1 MKKITFCGNMIVDS
15 NKLIDIYPS
24 LGMLSKIKTE
34 SYSVGG
40 SACNTSIDLK
50 AIDSNIN
57 VSVIGKIGDD
67 DKGKFIL
74 NEYKKYNIDISK
86 VIIDK
91 EHATSYTDCMVDAQ
105 GRRTFFQYGG
115 ANDYFGLEDININ
128 NLDCDILHIGY
139 LLLLPQFD
147 AKNDK
152 YGTNLA
158 EFLSKVRQRNIKTSI
173 DVVSEEGDRFQNVVI
188 PSLKYCDYVVINE
201 IESGKITGIAPRDEN
216 GILIKDNLKLIIEKL
231 FELGVQDTVIIH
243 SPEMGI
249 IKRKGKDIKLIPSFA
264 VDKSRIVSSVGAGD
278 AFLAG
283 SLYGL
288 LNNLADEEIV
298 KIGHASAIF
307 NLYAK
312 DSISGATNVYEIKK
326 LIKTGKENI
335 L

>member
-1 MKKITFCGNMIVDS
+1 MKKITFLGNMIVDS
-15 NKLIDIYPS
+15 NKIIDIYPS
-24 LGMLSKIKTE
+24 LGMLSKIRAE

-50 AIDSNIN
+50 AIDNHVM
-57 VSVIGKIGDD
+57 VSAIGRIGND
-67 DKGKFIL
+67 DKGNFIL
-74 NEYKKYNIDISK
+74 SEYEKYQIDTSK

-115 ANDYFGLEDININ
+115 ANDYFSIKDINVDT
-128 NLDCDILHIGY
+128 LDCDILHIGY

-147 AKNDK
+147 ERNER

-158 EFLSKVRQRNIKTSI
+158 EFLSKVRERGIKTSI
-173 DVVSEEGDRFQNVVI
+173 DVVSEEGDRFQEVVI

-201 IESGKITGIAPRDEN
+201 IESGRITGIESRDTS
-216 GILIKDNLKLIIEKL
+216 GWLIKENLFLIIEKL

-249 IKRKGKDIKLIPSFA
+249 IKRKGKATKIIPSFV

-283 SLYGL
+283 ALYGL
-288 LNNLADEEIV
+288 LNNLTDEEIV
-298 KIGHASAIF
+298 KIGHASAMF

-312 DSISGATNVYEIKK
+312 DSISGATNFDEIKK
-326 LIKTGKENI
+326 VIDLGKENI
-335 L
+335 I

>member
-1 MKKITFCGNMIVDS
+1 MKKITFCGNMIVDA
-15 NKLIDIYPS
+15 NKLMDIYPS
-24 LGMLSKIKTE
+24 LGMLSKIRTE

-50 AIDSNIN
+50 AIDNEIA
-57 VSVIGKIGDD
+57 VSVIGRIGND

-74 NEYKKYNIDISK
+74 KEYKRFHIDTSK
-86 VIIDK
+86 VIIDT

-115 ANDYFGLEDININ
+115 ANDYFNLEDIHIES
-128 NLDCDILHIGY
+128 LDCDILHIGY

-147 AKNDK
+147 EKNDK

-158 EFLSKVRQRNIKTSI
+158 EFLCKVRRKGIKTSI
-173 DVVSEEGDRFQNVVI
+173 DVVSEEGNRFQEVVI

-201 IESGKITGIAPRDEN
+201 IESGRITGIEPRDHFGN
-216 GILIKDNLKLIIEKL
+216 LIKENLIQIIEKL
-231 FELGVQDTVIIH
+231 FKLGVQDTVIIH

-249 IKRKGKDIKLIPSFA
+249 IKRKENNIKIIPSFV

-283 SLYGL
+283 ALYGL
-288 LNNLADEEIV
+288 LNNLTDEEIV
-298 KIGHASAIF
+298 KIGHASAMF

-312 DSISGATNVYEIKK
+312 DSISGATSFDKIKEIMD
-326 LIKTGKENI
+326 TGKENI